1 MEKSFELRREWM
13 EEQQPFA
20 CWLHGAAGSG
30 SKWKEKL
37 LGALGTPQEVYR
49 ADKETLEKLVGA
61 ERAARLCAARA
72 KDVWKEYEDMRNRGI
87 AFYPFYHPGYPQR
100 LLDIPDRPFGVY
112 VKGEIRD
119 GGPQVAVVGARDCSP
134 YGSYVAEM
142 FARGLAEMGLLVIS
156 GMARGID
163 GIAQKAALDANGN
176 TCAVLGCGVDIC
188 YPASNEALYR
198 EICSNGAVLS
208 EYPPGTK
215 PQPSLFPP
223 RNRIISGLADALLVV
238 EARRKSGTSIT
249 VDMALEQGKEVFVIP
264 GRITDRLSDGC
275 NNLLLQGATIAL
287 SPAQVAEEIQTI
299 WEQNGWQ
306 RKNGEEMRDG
316 NITEGF
322 QKREKEKN
330 TWAGCAEND
339 CREKSENSRQG
350 VGKTEASHGCEKDCH
365 MQDEEE
371 CGQRGENRNGREVGS
386 EIDCVNEG
394 KKDCHLCAEG
404 ECEQRAKDRSG
415 CVMGS
420 KIDCSDEEQGDRQG
434 KRKRY
439 RRKDKNGV
447 TLHRDARMAALNEL
461 DQALLSLLDFYP
473 ISIDRLRTEM
483 QTKDALRSMT
493 LPQTYEKL
501 ISLESEGYIKQ
512 EGGYISLTQPF

>member
-1 MEKSFELRREWM
+1 MEKSFALQQEWM
-13 EEQQPFA
+13 EEQQPFS
-20 CWLHGAAGSG
+20 CWLHGAAGNG
-30 SKWKEKL
+30 GKWKEKL
-37 LGALGTPQEVYR
+37 LVMFGTPQEVYR

-61 ERAARLCAARA
+61 ERAARLCAARE
-72 KDVWKEYEDMRNRGI
+72 KDVWKEYEDMKERGI
-87 AFYPFYHPGYPQR
+87 AFYPFYHPEYPKR

-112 VKGEIRD
+112 VKGKIRD
-119 GGPQVAVVGARDCSP
+119 DGPWVAVVGARDCSP
-134 YGSYVAEM
+134 YGSYVAEK
-142 FARGLAEMGLLVIS
+142 FARGLAELGLLVVS

-163 GIAQKAALDANGN
+163 GIAQRAALDANGS

-188 YPASNEALYR
+188 YPVSNEALYR

-223 RNRIISGLADALLVV
+223 RNRIISGLADAVLVV

-287 SPAQVAEEIQTI
+287 STAQVAEEIRTI
-299 WEQNGWQ
+299 WEQNRWQ
-306 RKNGEEMRDG
+306 RKDREETQDG
-316 NITEGF
+316 NIIEVF
-322 QKREKEKN
+322 RKREKEKN
-330 TWAGCAEND
+330 TWGGCTENNYQ
-339 CREKSENSRQG
+339 RKGENSRQG
-350 VGKTEASHGCEKDCH
+350 VGKTEAEHGCEKDCH
-365 MQDEEE
+365 MCAAGER
-371 CGQRGENRNGREVGS
+371 GKRGENWNGREEKS

-394 KKDCHLCAEG
+394 NKDYYLYTAG
-404 ECEQRAKDRSG
+404 ECGQKGENWSG
-415 CVMGS
+415 CEMGS
-420 KIDCSDEEQGDRQG
+420 EIDCSDEEQGDRRG
-434 KRKRY
+434 KVKRY
-439 RRKDKNGV
+439 RRKDKSGI
-447 TLHRDARMAALNEL
+447 TLQRDARMAALNEL

-483 QTKDALRSMT
+483 QTKDVLRSMT

>member
-20 CWLHGAAGSG
+20 CWLHGAAGNG
-30 SKWKEKL
+30 GKWKEKL
-37 LGALGTPQEVYR
+37 LVTLGTPQEVYR
-49 ADKETLEKLVGA
+49 AEKETLEKLVGA
-61 ERAARLCAARA
+61 ERAARLCAAKG
-72 KDVWKEYEDMRNRGI
+72 KDVRKAYEDIQNCGI
-87 AFYPFYHPGYPQR
+87 AFYPFYHPEYPKR

-112 VKGEIRD
+112 VKGKIRD
-119 GGPQVAVVGARDCSP
+119 DGPRVAVVGARDCSP
-134 YGSYVAEM
+134 YGSYVAET
-142 FARGLAEMGLLVIS
+142 FARGLAEMGLLVVS

-163 GIAQKAALDANGN
+163 GIAQKAALDANGS

-223 RNRIISGLADALLVV
+223 RNRIISGLADAVLVV

-287 SPAQVAEEIQTI
+287 SPAQVAEEIRTI
-299 WEQNGWQ
+299 WEQNRWQ
-306 RKNGEEMRDG
+306 RKDREEMRDD
-316 NITEGF
+316 NITEVF
-322 QKREKEKN
+322 WKRKDAKN
-330 TWAGCAEND
+330 VWSSYAEND
-339 CREKSENSRQG
+339 YQRKGENSRQG
-350 VGKTEASHGCEKDCH
+350 VGKTEAEHGCEKNCH
-365 MQDEEE
+365 MQDEGE
-371 CGQRGENRNGREVGS
+371 CEQGRENRNGGEVGS
-386 EIDCVNEG
+386 E
-394 KKDCHLCAEG
+394 
-404 ECEQRAKDRSG
+404 
-415 CVMGS
+415 
-420 KIDCSDEEQGDRQG
+420 IDCSDEEQGDRWG

-439 RRKDKNGV
+439 RRKDKSGV
-447 TLHRDARMAALNEL
+447 TLQRGARMAALNEL
-461 DQALLSLLDFYP
+461 DQALLSLLDLYP

-501 ISLESEGYIKQ
+501 IFLESGGYIKQ

>member
-20 CWLHGAAGSG
+20 CWLHGAAGNG
-30 SKWKEKL
+30 GKWKEKL
-37 LGALGTPQEVYR
+37 LVTLGTPQEVYR
-49 ADKETLEKLVGA
+49 AEKETLEKLVGA
-61 ERAARLCAARA
+61 ERAARLCAAKG
-72 KDVWKEYEDMRNRGI
+72 KDVRKAYEDIQNCGI
-87 AFYPFYHPGYPQR
+87 AFYPFYHPEYPKR

-112 VKGEIRD
+112 VKGKIRD
-119 GGPQVAVVGARDCSP
+119 DGPRVAVVGARDCSP
-134 YGSYVAEM
+134 YGSYVAET
-142 FARGLAEMGLLVIS
+142 FARGLAEMGLLVVS

-163 GIAQKAALDANGN
+163 GIAQKAALDANGS

-223 RNRIISGLADALLVV
+223 RNRIISGLADAVLVV

-287 SPAQVAEEIQTI
+287 SPAQVAEEIRTI
-299 WEQNGWQ
+299 WEQNRWQ
-306 RKNGEEMRDG
+306 RKDREEMRDD
-316 NITEGF
+316 NITEVF
-322 QKREKEKN
+322 WKRKDAKN
-330 TWAGCAEND
+330 VWSSYAEND
-339 CREKSENSRQG
+339 YQRKGENSRQG
-350 VGKTEASHGCEKDCH
+350 VGKTEAEHGCEKNCH
-365 MQDEEE
+365 MQDEGE
-371 CGQRGENRNGREVGS
+371 CEQGRENRNGGEVGS
-386 EIDCVNEG
+386 E
-394 KKDCHLCAEG
+394 
-404 ECEQRAKDRSG
+404 
-415 CVMGS
+415 
-420 KIDCSDEEQGDRQG
+420 IDCSDEEQGDRWG

-439 RRKDKNGV
+439 RRKDKSGV
-447 TLHRDARMAALNEL
+447 TLQRGARMAALNEL
-461 DQALLSLLDFYP
+461 DQALLSLLDLYP

-501 ISLESEGYIKQ
+501 IFLERGGYIKQ

>member
-20 CWLHGAAGSG
+20 CWLHGAAGNG
-30 SKWKEKL
+30 GKWKEKL
-37 LGALGTPQEVYR
+37 LVTLGTPQEVYR
-49 ADKETLEKLVGA
+49 AEKETLEKLVGA
-61 ERAARLCAARA
+61 ERAARLCAAKG
-72 KDVWKEYEDMRNRGI
+72 KDVRKAYEDIQNCGI
-87 AFYPFYHPGYPQR
+87 AFYPFYHPEYPKR

-112 VKGEIRD
+112 VKGKIRD
-119 GGPQVAVVGARDCSP
+119 DGPRVAVVGARDCSP
-134 YGSYVAEM
+134 YGSYVAET
-142 FARGLAEMGLLVIS
+142 FARGLAEMGLLVVS

-163 GIAQKAALDANGN
+163 GIAQKAALDANGS

-223 RNRIISGLADALLVV
+223 RNRIISGLADAVLVV

-287 SPAQVAEEIQTI
+287 SPAQVAEEIRTI
-299 WEQNGWQ
+299 WEQNRWQ
-306 RKNGEEMRDG
+306 RKDREEMRDD
-316 NITEGF
+316 NITEVF
-322 QKREKEKN
+322 WKRKDAKN
-330 TWAGCAEND
+330 VWSSYAEND
-339 CREKSENSRQG
+339 YQRKGENSRQG
-350 VGKTEASHGCEKDCH
+350 VGKTEAEHGCEKNCH
-365 MQDEEE
+365 MQDEGE
-371 CGQRGENRNGREVGS
+371 CEQGRENRNGGEVGS
-386 EIDCVNEG
+386 E
-394 KKDCHLCAEG
+394 
-404 ECEQRAKDRSG
+404 
-415 CVMGS
+415 
-420 KIDCSDEEQGDRQG
+420 IDCSDEEQGDRWG

-439 RRKDKNGV
+439 RRKDKSGV
-447 TLHRDARMAALNEL
+447 TLQRGARMAALNEL
-461 DQALLSLLDFYP
+461 DQTLLSLLDLYP

-501 ISLESEGYIKQ
+501 IFLESGGYIKQ

>member
-1 MEKSFELRREWM
+1 MEKTFEQRREWM
-13 EEQQPFA
+13 EKQQPFA
-20 CWLHGAAGSG
+20 CWLHGAAGNG
-30 SKWKEKL
+30 GKWKEKL
-37 LGALGTPQEVYR
+37 LVMLGTPQEVHR
-49 ADKETLEKLVGA
+49 AGKETLEKLVGA
-61 ERAARLCAARA
+61 ERAARLCAARE
-72 KDVWKEYEDMRNRGI
+72 KDVWKAYEDMQERGI
-87 AFYPFYHPGYPQR
+87 AFYPFYHPEYPKR

-112 VKGEIRD
+112 VKGKIRD
-119 GGPQVAVVGARDCSP
+119 DGPWVAVVGARDCSP
-134 YGSYVAEM
+134 YGSYVAEK
-142 FARGLAEMGLLVIS
+142 FARGLAELGLLVVS

-163 GIAQKAALDANGN
+163 GIAQRAALDANGS

-188 YPASNEALYR
+188 YPVSNEALYR

-223 RNRIISGLADALLVV
+223 RNRIISGLADAVLVV

-287 SPAQVAEEIQTI
+287 SPAQMAEEIRTI
-299 WEQNGWQ
+299 WEQNRWQ
-306 RKNGEEMRDG
+306 RKNGEEIRDD
-316 NITEGF
+316 NITGMF
-322 QKREKEKN
+322 WKREKEKN
-330 TWAGCAEND
+330 TWEGCAENNYQ
-339 CREKSENSRQG
+339 RKGENSRQCAG
-350 VGKTEASHGCEKDCH
+350 ETEAEHGCE
-365 MQDEEE
+365 M
-371 CGQRGENRNGREVGS
+371 GS
-386 EIDCVNEG
+386 KIDCVNEG
-394 KKDCHLCAEG
+394 KKNCHIRAEG
-404 ECEQRAKDRSG
+404 EYEQKGENRNG
-415 CVMGS
+415 CGEES
-420 KIDCSDEEQGDRQG
+420 EIDCVNEEQGDRRG
-434 KRKRY
+434 KVKRY
-439 RRKDKNGV
+439 RRKDKSGV
-447 TLHRDARMAALNEL
+447 TLQRDARIAALNEL

-483 QTKDALRSMT
+483 QTKDVLRSMT

>member
-20 CWLHGAAGSG
+20 CWLHGAAGNG
-30 SKWKEKL
+30 CKWKEKL
-37 LGALGTPQEVYR
+37 LVTLGTPQEVYR
-49 ADKETLEKLVGA
+49 AEKETLEKLVGA
-61 ERAARLCAARA
+61 ERAARLCAAKG
-72 KDVWKEYEDMRNRGI
+72 KDVRKAYEDMQNCGI
-87 AFYPFYHPGYPQR
+87 AFYPFYHPEYPKR

-119 GGPQVAVVGARDCSP
+119 GGPRIAVVGARDCSP
-134 YGSYVAEM
+134 YGSYVAEK
-142 FARGLAEMGLLVIS
+142 FARELAEMGLLVIS

-163 GIAQKAALDANGN
+163 GIAQRAALDANGS

-188 YPASNEALYR
+188 YPASNGALYR
-198 EICSNGAVLS
+198 EICTNGAVLS

-238 EARRKSGTSIT
+238 EARKKSGTSIT

-287 SPAQVAEEIQTI
+287 SPEQVAEEIWTI
-299 WEQNGWQ
+299 WEHNRWQ
-306 RKNGEEMRDG
+306 RKNSKETRDG

-322 QKREKEKN
+322 RKQEKEKN
-330 TWAGCAEND
+330 TWAGCAEKNYQ
-339 CREKSENSRQG
+339 RKGENSRQG
-350 VGKTEASHGCEKDCH
+350 VGKTEAEHGCEKNCH
-365 MQDEEE
+365 MQDEGE
-371 CGQRGENRNGREVGS
+371 CEQGRENRNGGEVGS
-386 EIDCVNEG
+386 E
-394 KKDCHLCAEG
+394 
-404 ECEQRAKDRSG
+404 
-415 CVMGS
+415 
-420 KIDCSDEEQGDRQG
+420 IDCSDEEQGDRWG

-439 RRKDKNGV
+439 RRKDKSGV
-447 TLHRDARMAALNEL
+447 TLQRGARMAALNEL
-461 DQALLSLLDFYP
+461 DQALLSLLDLYP

-483 QTKDALRSMT
+483 QTKDVLRSMT

-501 ISLESEGYIKQ
+501 IFLESGGYIKQ

>member
-20 CWLHGAAGSG
+20 CWLHGAAGNG
-30 SKWKEKL
+30 GKWKEKL
-37 LGALGTPQEVYR
+37 LVTLGTPQEVYR
-49 ADKETLEKLVGA
+49 AEKETLEKLVGT
-61 ERAARLCAARA
+61 ERAARLCAARG
-72 KDVWKEYEDMRNRGI
+72 KDVRKAYEDMQNCGI
-87 AFYPFYHPGYPQR
+87 AFYPFYHPEYPKR

-112 VKGEIRD
+112 VKGKIWDD
-119 GGPQVAVVGARDCSP
+119 GPRVAVVGARDCSP
-134 YGSYVAEM
+134 YGSYVAET
-142 FARGLAEMGLLVIS
+142 FARGLAEMGLLVVS

-163 GIAQKAALDANGN
+163 GIAQKAALDANGS

-223 RNRIISGLADALLVV
+223 RNRIISGLADAVLVV

-287 SPAQVAEEIQTI
+287 SPAQVAEEIGTI
-299 WEQNGWQ
+299 WEQNRWQ
-306 RKNGEEMRDG
+306 RKDREEMRDD
-316 NITEGF
+316 NITEVF
-322 QKREKEKN
+322 WKRKDAKN
-330 TWAGCAEND
+330 VWSSYAEND
-339 CREKSENSRQG
+339 CRCESEN
-350 VGKTEASHGCEKDCH
+350 GKHGA
-365 MQDEEE
+365 
-371 CGQRGENRNGREVGS
+371 GEIEVGS
-386 EIDCVNEG
+386 E
-394 KKDCHLCAEG
+394 
-404 ECEQRAKDRSG
+404 
-415 CVMGS
+415 
-420 KIDCSDEEQGDRQG
+420 IDCSDEEQGDRWG

-439 RRKDKNGV
+439 RRKDKSGV
-447 TLHRDARMAALNEL
+447 TLQRGARMAALNEL
-461 DQALLSLLDFYP
+461 DQALLSLLDLYP

-501 ISLESEGYIKQ
+501 IFLESGGYIKQ

>member
-20 CWLHGAAGSG
+20 CWLHGAAGNG
-30 SKWKEKL
+30 GKWKEKL
-37 LGALGTPQEVYR
+37 LVTLGTPQEVYR
-49 ADKETLEKLVGA
+49 AEKETLEKLVGA
-61 ERAARLCAARA
+61 ERAARLCAAKG
-72 KDVWKEYEDMRNRGI
+72 KDVRKAYEDIQNCGI
-87 AFYPFYHPGYPQR
+87 AFYPFYHPEYPKR

-112 VKGEIRD
+112 VKGKIRD
-119 GGPQVAVVGARDCSP
+119 DGPRVAVVGARDCSP
-134 YGSYVAEM
+134 YGSYVAET
-142 FARGLAEMGLLVIS
+142 FARGLAEMGLLVVS

-163 GIAQKAALDANGN
+163 GIAQKAALDANGS

-188 YPASNEALYR
+188 YPVSNEALYR

-223 RNRIISGLADALLVV
+223 RNRIISGLADAVLVV

-287 SPAQVAEEIQTI
+287 SPAQVAEEIRTI
-299 WEQNGWQ
+299 WEQNRWQ
-306 RKNGEEMRDG
+306 RKDREEMRDD
-316 NITEGF
+316 NITEVF
-322 QKREKEKN
+322 WKRKDAKN
-330 TWAGCAEND
+330 VWSSYAEND
-339 CREKSENSRQG
+339 YQRKGENSRQG
-350 VGKTEASHGCEKDCH
+350 VGKTEAEHGCEKNCH
-365 MQDEEE
+365 MQDEGE
-371 CGQRGENRNGREVGS
+371 CEQGRENRNGGEVGS
-386 EIDCVNEG
+386 E
-394 KKDCHLCAEG
+394 
-404 ECEQRAKDRSG
+404 
-415 CVMGS
+415 
-420 KIDCSDEEQGDRQG
+420 IDCSDEEQGDRWG

-439 RRKDKNGV
+439 RRKDKSGV
-447 TLHRDARMAALNEL
+447 TLQRGARMAALNEL
-461 DQALLSLLDFYP
+461 DQALLSLLDLYP

-501 ISLESEGYIKQ
+501 IFLERGGYIKQ

>member
-1 MEKSFELRREWM
+1 M
-13 EEQQPFA
+13 
-20 CWLHGAAGSG
+20 
-30 SKWKEKL
+30 
-37 LGALGTPQEVYR
+37 
-49 ADKETLEKLVGA
+49 GA
-61 ERAARLCAARA
+61 ERAARLCAARG
-72 KDVWKEYEDMRNRGI
+72 KDVRKAYEDMQNCGI
-87 AFYPFYHPGYPQR
+87 VFYPFYHPEYPKR

-112 VKGEIRD
+112 VKGKIRD
-119 GGPQVAVVGARDCSP
+119 DGPRVAVVGARDCSP
-134 YGSYVAEM
+134 YGSYVAET
-142 FARGLAEMGLLVIS
+142 FARGLAEMGLLVVS

-163 GIAQKAALDANGN
+163 GIAQKAALDANGS

-223 RNRIISGLADALLVV
+223 RNRIISGLADAVLVV

-287 SPAQVAEEIQTI
+287 SPAQVAEEIRTI
-299 WEQNGWQ
+299 WEQNRWQ
-306 RKNGEEMRDG
+306 RKDREEMRDD
-316 NITEGF
+316 NITEVF
-322 QKREKEKN
+322 WKRKDAKN
-330 TWAGCAEND
+330 VWSSYAEND
-339 CREKSENSRQG
+339 CRCESEN
-350 VGKTEASHGCEKDCH
+350 GKHGA
-365 MQDEEE
+365 
-371 CGQRGENRNGREVGS
+371 GEIEVGS
-386 EIDCVNEG
+386 
-394 KKDCHLCAEG
+394 
-404 ECEQRAKDRSG
+404 Q
-415 CVMGS
+415 
-420 KIDCSDEEQGDRQG
+420 IDCSDEEQGDRRG

-439 RRKDKNGV
+439 RRKDKSGI
-447 TLHRDARMAALNEL
+447 TLQRDARMAALNEL

-483 QTKDALRSMT
+483 QTKDALCSMT
-493 LPQTYEKL
+493 LSQTYEKL
-501 ISLESEGYIKQ
+501 ISLEGEGYIKQ

>member
-37 LGALGTPQEVYR
+37 LVALETPQEVYR

-87 AFYPFYHPGYPQR
+87 AFYPFYHPAYPQR
-100 LLDIPDRPFGVY
+100 LLNIPDRPFGVY

-119 GGPQVAVVGARDCSP
+119 GGPRIAVVGARDCSP
-134 YGSYVAEM
+134 YGSYVAEK
-142 FARGLAEMGLLVIS
+142 FARELAEMGLLVIS

-163 GIAQKAALDANGN
+163 GIAQRAALDANGS

-188 YPASNEALYR
+188 YPASNGALYR
-198 EICSNGAVLS
+198 EICTNGAVLS

-238 EARRKSGTSIT
+238 EARKKSGTSIT

-287 SPAQVAEEIQTI
+287 SPEQVAEEIWTI
-299 WEQNGWQ
+299 WEHNRWQ
-306 RKNGEEMRDG
+306 RKNSKETRDG
-316 NITEGF
+316 NITEAF
-322 QKREKEKN
+322 WKRKDAKN
-330 TWAGCAEND
+330 VWSSYAEND
-339 CREKSENSRQG
+339 CRCESEN
-350 VGKTEASHGCEKDCH
+350 GKHGA
-365 MQDEEE
+365 EEI
-371 CGQRGENRNGREVGS
+371 EVGS
-386 EIDCVNEG
+386 
-394 KKDCHLCAEG
+394 
-404 ECEQRAKDRSG
+404 Q
-415 CVMGS
+415 
-420 KIDCSDEEQGDRQG
+420 IDCSDEEQGDRRG

-439 RRKDKNGV
+439 RRKDKRGV
-447 TLHRDARMAALNEL
+447 TLQRDARMAALNEL

-483 QTKDALRSMT
+483 QTKDALCSMT

-501 ISLESEGYIKQ
+501 IFLESGGYIKQ